1 VEDIT
6 DRRQAESGRDR
17 SEHLY
22 RTIADSL
29 PGGAVFVVDQDLRYM
44 LANGEALRAV
54 GMTSDQLEGK
64 TIHEALDPD
73 LATLYEPYYR
83 SALAGVPFDYEHL
96 SHGRVFLSRG
106 VPLRDPDGRIY
117 AALAFSQD
125 ITERKEAEEVLKK
138 AHDSLEQRVRERTAE
153 LEAESERRRYLAKRL
168 VEVLEEDRRD
178 LSMMLHDDIGQIVAG
193 SKMQIDNLKNDLSG
207 IDHDVPARIDPILE
221 ALQGIMASLRSRS
234 RQLRPSSLDT
244 LGLAAALRSISTGA
258 STCRIRYHI
267 PEEPD
272 EVRPDLKLAIFR
284 IAQEAVTNAL
294 KHADCGEIQLSLV
307 KRDDVLTLM
316 VEDNGRGF
324 SYDEMASSETGQGPL
339 GLLIMR
345 ERAVNA
351 GGELRVE
358 SAPGK
363 GTTVIAGFPLG
374 GNPDTTEGEP

>member
-1 VEDIT
+1 
-6 DRRQAESGRDR
+6 
-17 SEHLY
+17 
-22 RTIADSL
+22 
-29 PGGAVFVVDQDLRYM
+29 
-44 LANGEALRAV
+44 
-54 GMTSDQLEGK
+54 
-64 TIHEALDPD
+64 
-73 LATLYEPYYR
+73 
-83 SALAGVPFDYEHL
+83 
-96 SHGRVFLSRG
+96 
-106 VPLRDPDGRIY
+106 
-117 AALAFSQD
+117 
-125 ITERKEAEEVLKK
+125 
-138 AHDSLEQRVRERTAE
+138 LEQRVRERTAE